1 MKIPHIKFPTK
12 NSTLL
17 AYIANKR
24 TNWAHYIRKINDHSS
39 GRLSTSYALKI
50 KQE

>member
-1 MKIPHIKFPTK
+1 MKILHIKSSTK
-12 NSTLL
+12 NGMLL

-24 TNWAHYIRKINDHSS
+24 ANWAHYIRKINDHSS